1 MSIFQR
7 RFIGH
12 PFSLALLF
20 VVTFVGSLRAGGESE
35 NVLLVVNA
43 KSEHSLAI
51 ANLYIDLRKIPAS
64 NVVYLEFDLKKEL
77 CGLKV
82 FKRDFL
88 TPIFQ
93 AIEDRN
99 LTDQIDCIVYSS
111 GFPTRVNIQPHL
123 KIYLEQTGEEYQL
136 QKHAPFSSLSS
147 LTYYGAQVMA
157 DDPSYMRLNSN
168 LYMRRPVANF
178 QKQPFVGQAQQDYTA
193 ARKNLESGKPKVA
206 TQQLQKLVD
215 AHPDQAPV
223 RYELARALARSG
235 ELDDAMEQLSEAV
248 DRGWS
253 YRDLTRKD
261 SALTSLRQNGEFKSL
276 LEAMDNEAPGMLPTQ
291 GFSNQ
296 YYWGPNGWPN
306 NDAAQGQ
313 RLMISTV
320 LAVSP
325 EIGGSASLED
335 SIDQITRTVRV
346 DGTSPEGT
354 FFFAKHKDVRSRT
367 RTNQFAQAVEAI
379 KNLGMNAE
387 VIEDRMP
394 QNSTVLGATLGSA
407 KVPWTKSGS
416 QFQAGAICDNLTS
429 YGGWMEKKKSQTPI
443 TDFLKY
449 GAAGASGA
457 VYEPYAIHYKFP
469 SAMIHAHYAR
479 GCTLGEAFYQSIHG
493 PFQMLIVGDA
503 LCRPFASLPQF
514 EVRGIKPN
522 DTVSGPFELTVNP
535 SSGPEIASVELFMD
549 GRKFATTEPGK
560 SFEVPAQSLSAGYH
574 ELRVVAIEKSL
585 IGTRASQR
593 FGFQVRQGN
602 KRVVL
607 KVAGDGT
614 FKLSDEV
621 VVNATTTVGRQ
632 INLFQNSRQV
642 GQVSG
647 KSGQVRIPAKLLGRG
662 KTTLYGVV
670 ADGSKNIASQP
681 LEIEITP

>member
-354 FFFAKHKDVRSRT
+354 FFFAKHK
-367 RTNQFAQAVEAI
+367 
-379 KNLGMNAE
+379 L
-387 VIEDRMP
+387 
-394 QNSTVLGATLGSA
+394 
-407 KVPWTKSGS
+407 
-416 QFQAGAICDNLTS
+416 
-429 YGGWMEKKKSQTPI
+429 
-443 TDFLKY
+443 
-449 GAAGASGA
+449 
-457 VYEPYAIHYKFP
+457 
-469 SAMIHAHYAR
+469 
-479 GCTLGEAFYQSIHG
+479 
-493 PFQMLIVGDA
+493 
-503 LCRPFASLPQF
+503 
-514 EVRGIKPN
+514 
-522 DTVSGPFELTVNP
+522 
-535 SSGPEIASVELFMD
+535 
-549 GRKFATTEPGK
+549 
-560 SFEVPAQSLSAGYH
+560 
-574 ELRVVAIEKSL
+574 SL
-585 IGTRASQR
+585 IH
-593 FGFQVRQGN
+593 
-602 KRVVL
+602 
-607 KVAGDGT
+607 
-614 FKLSDEV
+614 
-621 VVNATTTVGRQ
+621 
-632 INLFQNSRQV
+632 I
-642 GQVSG
+642 
-647 KSGQVRIPAKLLGRG
+647 
-662 KTTLYGVV
+662 
-670 ADGSKNIASQP
+670 
-681 LEIEITP
+681 